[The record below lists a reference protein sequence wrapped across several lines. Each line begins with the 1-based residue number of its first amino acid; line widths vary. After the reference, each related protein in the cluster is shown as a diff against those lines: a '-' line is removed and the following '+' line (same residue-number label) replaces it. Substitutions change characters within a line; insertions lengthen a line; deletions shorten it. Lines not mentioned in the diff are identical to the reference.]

1 MIGIKNDRLR
11 EFIRYAVPLFII
23 PSLVLAGGFVFERKR
38 HILVSLAVAVFALLL
53 FAAGFER
60 KTTGTRKLVIV
71 SVMTALAFS
80 GRFIPFLKPVS
91 AITIITALY
100 LGGEAGF
107 LVGALTAI
115 LANFY
120 FGQGPWTAFQMLAW
134 GLIGFIAGLLAPHLK
149 KNRINLLVYGFIS
162 GIAYSFIMDIWTVL
176 SYNDGE
182 FGIKLYLAAL
192 TTAIPYTISYAV
204 SNVLFLWFLAEPFG
218 RKLKRIVKKYNV

>member
-1 MIGIKNDRLR
+1 MIVIRNERIR
-11 EFIRYAVPLFII
+11 EFIRYAVPLVII

-38 HILVSLAVAVFALLL
+38 HILVSLAVALFALLL

-60 KTTGTRKLVIV
+60 KSTGTRRLVIV

-91 AITIITALY
+91 AIIIITALY

-134 GLIGFIAGLLAPHLK
+134 GLIGYIAGLLAPGLK
-149 KNRINLLVYGFIS
+149 KNRINLLIYGFIS

-176 SYNDGE
+176 SYNDGK
-182 FGIKLYLAAL
+182 FGLELYLAAL

>member
-1 MIGIKNDRLR
+1 MIVIKNSRLR
-11 EFIRYAVPLFII
+11 EFFRYAVPLVII
-23 PSLVLAGGFVFERKR
+23 PSLVLAGAFVFDRKK

-53 FAAGFER
+53 FATGFER
-60 KTTGTRKLVIV
+60 KSAGTRRLVIV

-134 GLIGFIAGLLAPHLK
+134 GLIGFFAGFLASALK
-149 KNRINLLVYGFIS
+149 KKRINLLVYGAVA

-176 SYNDGE
+176 SYNDGK
-182 FGIKLYLAAL
+182 FSLKLYLSAL
-192 TTAIPYTISYAV
+192 TTAIPYTLSYAV
-204 SNVLFLWFLAEPFG
+204 SNILFLWFLAEPFG
-218 RKLKRIVKKYNV
+218 KKLKRIVKKYNI